1 MTIWLLR
8 IFSTLALAGFAAAV
22 WFAGPLIR
30 FADARPLEPVWLRAA
45 IIGVVVAIAVV
56 YYGVRFWQRRKAQK
70 ALEAAIASAGDDDS
84 DANVLEAGMN
94 EAIATLK
101 RSSGRRNFLYEI
113 PWYIV
118 IGPPG
123 AGKTTAL
130 VNSGLKFPLAGS
142 GQAQPV
148 AGVGGTR
155 NCDWWFTDE
164 AVLIDT
170 AGRYTTQDS
179 NAQSDKKSWLAFL
192 SLLKKHRT
200 RQPING
206 VILAISLADLMAH
219 AGQEPDAH
227 VIEIRSRL
235 QEIHEVLKIQFPV
248 YVLFTK
254 ADLVSGFMEYFRRFR

>member
-1 MTIWLLR
+1 MRSGCCGSSARSRWP
-8 IFSTLALAGFAAAV
+8 ALPPRSGSP
-22 WFAGPLIR
+22 GPLIR

-45 IIGVVVAIAVV
+45 IIGVVVGTAVV
-56 YYGVRFWQRRKAQK
+56 ILWGPVLAKAQG
-70 ALEAAIASAGDDDS
+70 AEGAGSRHGRAPSDDDS

-94 EAIATLK
+94 EAVATLK
-101 RSSGRRNFLYEI
+101 RSSGKRNFLYEV

-179 NAQSDKKSWLAFL
+179 NARSDQKSWLAFL
-192 SLLKKHRT
+192 SLLKQHRAQAADK
-200 RQPING
+200 RRHPGDQPC
-206 VILAISLADLMAH
+206 
-219 AGQEPDAH
+219 
-227 VIEIRSRL
+227 RSDG
-235 QEIHEVLKIQFPV
+235 
-248 YVLFTK
+248 
-254 ADLVSGFMEYFRRFR
+254 ARRPGA